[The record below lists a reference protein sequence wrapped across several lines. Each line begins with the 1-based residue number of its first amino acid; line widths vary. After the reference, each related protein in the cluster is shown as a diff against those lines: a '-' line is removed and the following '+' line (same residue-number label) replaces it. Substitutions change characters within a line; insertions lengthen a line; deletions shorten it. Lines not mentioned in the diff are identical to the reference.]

1 MVNIRLVSLKYWKYR
16 SALILCYYYCLALK
30 CLRYWAFAESDWAWC
45 MDRLFRVNSPA
56 VVAEIID
63 GEAVI
68 MNLKSGNY
76 FSTEGIGSVVWQWI
90 EDGSTYGQMLA
101 SLAARFTA
109 DGEDVKKALAP
120 FLNDLVTHE
129 LVREEA
135 VEEVDNAAAPSS
147 SLLDNLRGFSVPVLN
162 VYADMKDLLLL
173 DPIHDVSEVG
183 WPTAKPEGE
192 A

>member
-1 MVNIRLVSLKYWKYR
+1 
-16 SALILCYYYCLALK
+16 
-30 CLRYWAFAESDWAWC
+30 

-76 FSTEGIGSVVWQWI
+76 FSTESIGSVVWQWI
-90 EDGSTYGQMLA
+90 EDGLTYGQMLDC
-101 SLAARFTA
+101 LNTRFTA
-109 DGEDVKKALAP
+109 DPEQVDKALAP
-120 FLNDLVTHE
+120 FLSDLMTHE

-135 VEEVDNAAAPSS
+135 VEEGAVAAAPSPG
-147 SLLDNLRGFSVPVLN
+147 SLDKLPGFSAPVLN
-162 VYADMKDLLLL
+162 VYADMKDLLLI

-183 WPTAKPEGE
+183 WPTAKPVGE

>member
-1 MVNIRLVSLKYWKYR
+1 
-16 SALILCYYYCLALK
+16 
-30 CLRYWAFAESDWAWC
+30 
-45 MDRLFRVNSPA
+45 MDRLFRVNTPA

-76 FSTEGIGSVVWQWI
+76 FSTENIGSVVWQWI
-90 EDGSTYGQMLA
+90 EDGLTFRQMLD
-101 SLAARFTA
+101 LMNKRFAAER
-109 DGEDVKKALAP
+109 ERIEPALTL
-120 FLNDLVTHE
+120 FMSDLLSHE

-135 VEEVDNAAAPSS
+135 AEDTRIAAPARDP
-147 SLLDNLRGFSVPVLN
+147 LVNLSGFSAPVLN
-162 VYADMKDLLLL
+162 VYADVKDLLLI

-183 WPTAKPEGE
+183 WPAQKPEGG

>member
-1 MVNIRLVSLKYWKYR
+1 
-16 SALILCYYYCLALK
+16 
-30 CLRYWAFAESDWAWC
+30 
-45 MDRLFRVNSPA
+45 MDRLFRVNTPA

-76 FSTEGIGSVVWQWI
+76 FSTENIGSVVWQWI
-90 EDGSTYGQMLA
+90 EDGLTYRQMLD
-101 SLAARFTA
+101 LMNKRFTA
-109 DGEDVKKALAP
+109 EREQVEPAFAS
-120 FLNDLVTHE
+120 FLSDLLSHE

-135 VEEVDNAAAPSS
+135 GEGALVAAPSPS
-147 SLLDNLRGFSVPVLN
+147 PLENLPGFSAPVLN
-162 VYADMKDLLLL
+162 VYADMKDLLLI

-183 WPTAKPEGE
+183 WPTPKPEGE

>member
-1 MVNIRLVSLKYWKYR
+1 
-16 SALILCYYYCLALK
+16 
-30 CLRYWAFAESDWAWC
+30 
-45 MDRLFRVNSPA
+45 MDRLFRVNCPA

-76 FSTEGIGSVVWQWI
+76 FSTECVGSVIWQWV
-90 EDGSTYGQMLA
+90 EDGLTYGQMLDC
-101 SLAARFTA
+101 LNTKFTA
-109 DGEDVKKALAP
+109 DRVQVEKALGL
-120 FLNDLVTHE
+120 FLSDLMTHE

-135 VEEVDNAAAPSS
+135 AAKGAVVAAPSPG
-147 SLLDNLRGFSVPVLN
+147 SLDSLPGFSAPVLN
-162 VYADMKDLLLL
+162 VYADMRDLLLI

-183 WPTAKPEGE
+183 WPTTKPEGE